1 MPPELKLKMP
11 VVKNMVRLKGL
22 EQHLLGEGIKKFDE
36 KRIFYADSTFFQVF
50 SFPLVRGN
58 PATAM
63 NRRDA
68 VLITQDMAKK
78 YFGDADPMGKTLRVD
93 NKDYVTITGVLENIP
108 ANSHLQFDFLMPM
121 SAIAQANQDLKE
133 SKWDNTTII
142 RGDIAEAISA
152 LKNKDGKDIIVYGG
166 DSFVSSLIQHDL
178 IDEYYILANP
188 ASLGNGQQTFNP
200 LKNDLQLKL
209 VRCKPFACGTVLLLY
224 TK

>member
-1 MPPELKLKMP
+1 MRKLKIQMNIALDN
-11 VVKNMVRLKGL
+11 KWDKGMSDFSIENL
-22 EQHLLGEGIKKFDE
+22 NNVDCILHGRKTGEGFIPYWTEVANNPDDSE
-36 KRIFYADSTFFQVF
+36 YRLGKRFAEIPNIIFSNT
-50 SFPLVRGN
+50 
-58 PATAM
+58 
-63 NRRDA
+63 
-68 VLITQDMAKK
+68 
-78 YFGDADPMGKTLRVD
+78 
-93 NKDYVTITGVLENIP
+93 
-108 ANSHLQFDFLMPM
+108 
-121 SAIAQANQDLKE
+121 LKE

-209 VRCKPFACGTVLLLY
+209 LRCKPFACGTVLLLY